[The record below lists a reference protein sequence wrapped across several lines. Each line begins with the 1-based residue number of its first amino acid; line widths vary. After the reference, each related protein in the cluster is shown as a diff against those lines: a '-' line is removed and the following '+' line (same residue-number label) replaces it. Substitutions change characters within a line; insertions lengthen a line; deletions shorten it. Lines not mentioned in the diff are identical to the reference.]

1 MACGRVLRFLALL
14 LCIMALRAGPA
25 LAQQA
30 GHGVIELDYIADRPQ
45 GGGDV
50 GDGYGYE
57 ATAAY
62 AASGAVVLFGEYEHL
77 LNTLPPRL
85 LGLQEEKEYE
95 SGLKLTHYVTP
106 RVAWV
111 TELGYELAHVEAA
124 AGASSDRGYELVQ
137 GLRIMPTPRLE
148 LIADLHY
155 ETVGA
160 ATTAIVVGFVQGFAS
175 RYAFEGILEHSRS
188 EGRYDNNYR
197 VGFRVYL

>member
-1 MACGRVLRFLALL
+1 MRAGRLACTALL
-14 LCIMALRAGPA
+14 WIMTLRAGSA

-30 GHGVIELDYIADRPQ
+30 GHGVVELDYIADHPQ
-45 GGGDV
+45 AGGDI

-62 AASGAVVLFGEYEHL
+62 AASGAVVVFGEYEHL
-77 LNTLPPRL
+77 LNKMAPRFPS
-85 LGLQEEKEYE
+85 LQEENEYE
-95 SGLKLTHYVTP
+95 SGIKLTHSATADVE
-106 RVAWV
+106 WV
-111 TELGYELAHVEAA
+111 TELGYELAHVEVAA
-124 AGASSDRGYELVQ
+124 GGASSERGYDLVQ
-137 GLRIMPTPRLE
+137 GVRILPAPRLE

-160 ATTAIVVGFVQGFAS
+160 ATTAIVLGFVQGFAS

-197 VGFRVYL
+197 IGFRVYL